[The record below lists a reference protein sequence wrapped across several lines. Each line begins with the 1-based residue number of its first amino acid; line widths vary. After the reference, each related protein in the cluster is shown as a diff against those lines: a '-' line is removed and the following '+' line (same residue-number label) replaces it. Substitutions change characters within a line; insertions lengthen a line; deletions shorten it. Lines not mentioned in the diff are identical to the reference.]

1 MLGAQIPKVA
11 ATRQGRGFSA
21 LASRSTVLWSE
32 REQSC
37 APVQQGP
44 GGQRLAESSVFALP
58 RTPTLALGPWET
70 IFPPVFASASE
81 AALESLSTASSKRDL
96 RLGVAPRSAQNGN
109 FVLSRTGPA
118 APWTLTLLLPAD
130 WKRLHRRP
138 GWERGPSVPR
148 GLQTGLGCKLSE
160 KREGGGHGRPELG
173 GPSAGRLPPGLA
185 CLSFQC
191 GRWR

>member
-1 MLGAQIPKVA
+1 MRTGAAGARRPEARRKLSLCPSAHSYSSPGTLGNYL
-11 ATRQGRGFSA
+11 S
-21 LASRSTVLWSE
+21 
-32 REQSC
+32 
-37 APVQQGP
+37 
-44 GGQRLAESSVFALP
+44 
-58 RTPTLALGPWET
+58 
-70 IFPPVFASASE
+70 PVFASASE

-191 GRWR
+191 GGWR